1 MQKNKISKVEVKLS
15 PLEKNKS
22 VIFFPWRIR
31 ELSKVPAGRK
41 RVKSNFTVAGDS
53 IYFPDSAQT
62 TLFVSF
68 FVK

>member
-1 MQKNKISKVEVKLS
+1 MQKNKKKISKAEVKLS

-41 RVKSNFTVAGDS
+41 KGKV
-53 IYFPDSAQT
+53 
-62 TLFVSF
+62 
-68 FVK
+68 